1 MPPRLITRIQL
12 RSSTSPAIAI
22 IWNQAQTREV
32 STHARTHRKEETG
45 GKSDCPCFSWTRAC
59 ESLHQRYPC
68 VFLRAGD
75 LRFIQGE
82 QGCRTRAET
91 LLSSRADISS
101 ARPSGTSP
109 SLKAGIQLGSG
120 RATALGTAATSPGR
134 SAAASCRLA
143 PAALLAHHPGPN
155 VHIGGRLPWG
165 RAVWHRARRQG
176 GPHGDS
182 APASLPR
189 ATAPSPPARP
199 ENAPEAAAAP
209 LRLPVGFL
217 PPAPTLW
224 CLPGSPGLAR
234 PSPAALL
241 DPALALAPLPPR
253 SAVVDATTHG
263 SGLGAGPLP
272 TYLLPALIWE
282 QPGRPGLAGPP
293 EGGGR
298 GGG

>member
-1 MPPRLITRIQL
+1 MFIPSSRQTLTTYLWDAPKAHNQDPAEKLDKPCHCHHL
-12 RSSTSPAIAI
+12 ESSTDQRSF
-22 IWNQAQTREV
+22 
-32 STHARTHRKEETG
+32 HARTHRKEETG

-109 SLKAGIQLGSG
+109 SLKARIQLGSG

-134 SAAASCRLA
+134 SAAAGCCLA

-165 RAVWHRARRQG
+165 RAVWHRARWQG

-182 APASLPR
+182 APASLPC

-217 PPAPTLW
+217 PPPPTLW

-253 SAVVDATTHG
+253 
-263 SGLGAGPLP
+263 
-272 TYLLPALIWE
+272 
-282 QPGRPGLAGPP
+282 
-293 EGGGR
+293 
-298 GGG
+298 